1 MYWSIVYVYTC
12 RTEQLAEN
20 IQPDAPIGLVL
31 EHLYRTAGLCVAV
44 RQYINGKPSARTSS
58 SRPAFGRGSRSQTRP
73 SAHVKLNRIVSATPA
88 QQESARHAPTSPRAF
103 APAPNS
109 EMQ

>member
-44 RQYINGKPSARTSS
+44 SLCVNIYTASLAPA
-58 SRPAFGRGSRSQTRP
+58 RPALGLRLDAATVRKPARP
-73 SAHVKLNRIVSATPA
+73 LT
-88 QQESARHAPTSPRAF
+88 
-103 APAPNS
+103 
-109 EMQ
+109 